1 VVKIQSTAVAQQGI
15 YLKGGVT
22 GMKLRITKADDSKV
36 DKALF
41 APILKVDEAQRL
53 VYGVVLEPEVVDSQD
68 DIVSADEIRQA
79 CWKYMEQHQNVGVQ
93 HAYISPSILVRECYI
108 APVDFMLGTEMVKA
122 GSWVMGVGVY
132 DEGVWQGVLNKEFT
146 GFSIGGYAIREPE

>member
-1 VVKIQSTAVAQQGI
+1 VYRVK
-15 YLKGGVT
+15 LKL
-22 GMKLRITKADDSKV
+22 KITKADDSSEQKV
-36 DKALF
+36 LF

-93 HAYISPSILVRECYI
+93 HVYVNPSILIRECYI
-108 APVDFMLGTEMVKA
+108 APVDFLLGEQMVKA

-132 DEGVWQGVLNKEFT
+132 DDGVWQAVLKKELT
-146 GFSIGGYAIREPE
+146 GFSIGGYAMRDPE